1 MMRSSNR
8 GAFTEVGANQSAN
21 HWYQQGV
28 RAVMAWAHLCRP
40 CGGRRR
46 GIWFTRWSKGLLT
59 SDVQRRATTARLQ
72 ANQLPVVITWRDH
85 AHHGDESFM
94 AALTRA
100 YA

>member
-1 MMRSSNR
+1 MRSSNR
-8 GAFTEVGANQSAN
+8 GALQLKHGANQPAN
-21 HWYQQGV
+21 RWYQQGL

-46 GIWFTRWSKGLLT
+46 GIWFTRWSKGLKT
-59 SDVQRRATTARLQ
+59 SDDQPRATTARLQ